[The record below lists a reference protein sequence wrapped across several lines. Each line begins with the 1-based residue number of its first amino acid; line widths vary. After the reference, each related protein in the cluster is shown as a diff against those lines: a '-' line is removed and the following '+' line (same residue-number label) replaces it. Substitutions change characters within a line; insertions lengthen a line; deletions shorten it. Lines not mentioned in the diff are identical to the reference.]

1 MPGLAGNL
9 TRAGVK
15 PSPRGRPLPIV
26 LASLCPPLAA
36 LLRRRRGLPEVRQA
50 DLANVRTL

>member
-9 TRAGVK
+9 TRTGGSAVA
-15 PSPRGRPLPIV
+15 RGRPLPLV
-26 LASLCPPLAA
+26 LASFCPPLAA

-50 DLANVRTL
+50 DLANVWTL

>member
-26 LASLCPPLAA
+26 LASFCPPLAA